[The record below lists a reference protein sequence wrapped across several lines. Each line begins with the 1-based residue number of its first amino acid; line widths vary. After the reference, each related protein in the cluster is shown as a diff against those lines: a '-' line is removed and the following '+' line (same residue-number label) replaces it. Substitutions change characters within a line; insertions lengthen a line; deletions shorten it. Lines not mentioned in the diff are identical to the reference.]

1 MRWYRQDSNIFDRPW
16 AKDPKAV
23 ALYIYLHCAAYVQ
36 PGMYHGQMVRRGSVP
51 TSRSAIM
58 EATGLSEY
66 DVKSRLKLLVRS
78 NEIILKISNV
88 GTIITVC
95 DYDGYVS
102 QEDLFEQD
110 LSNELPS
117 QLPSQLPNESPTTPI
132 NNKKIINNIYLRSN
146 NIPSK
151 KERENSEALVREI
164 KALYNRTFS
173 GKLVEWKRLS
183 EKMILKVETCIQRFG
198 RQSADMVFDQ
208 ILHEP
213 FSLGENNTGFRADFD
228 FIFRTDQYEKYLERY
243 KLRIQKRAA
252 QSTEESLRPDP
263 EASAPGTSP
272 YRQEETLTSITEK
285 RKSFLIGWVNAEAK
299 HPTLRGHELLL
310 SCYKSGELQQLGIQW
325 QPSDY
330 IQQ

>member
-23 ALYIYLHCAAYVQ
+23 ALYVYLHCAAYVQ
-36 PGMYHGQMVRRGSVP
+36 PGMYRGQLVRRGSCP

-66 DVKSRLKLLVRS
+66 DVKSRLKLLVSS
-78 NEIILKISNV
+78 NEIILKMSNV

-102 QEDLFEQD
+102 QEDLFEQN
-110 LSNELPS
+110 LSNELPNELPS
-117 QLPSQLPNESPTTPI
+117 QLPNELPTTPI
-132 NNKKIINNIYLRSN
+132 YNKNIINNKYLRSN

-151 KERENSEALVREI
+151 KERENGEALVREI

-198 RQSADMVFDQ
+198 RQSVDMVFDQ

-213 FSLGENNTGFRADFD
+213 FSLGDNNTGFRADFD
-228 FIFRTDQYEKYLERY
+228 FIFRVDQYDKYLERY
-243 KLRIQKRAA
+243 KLRLKKN
-252 QSTEESLRPDP
+252 QSAESSLRPVP
-263 EASAPGTSP
+263 EASAPGSP
-272 YRQEETLTSITEK
+272 YREEESLPAITEK
-285 RKSFLIGWVNAEAK
+285 RKSFLISWVNAEAK
-299 HPTLRGHELLL
+299 NPTLRGHELLL
-310 SCYKSGELQQLGIQW
+310 SCYKSGELQQLGINW